1 MTRSLLAEFLGTMWL
16 VMTGIGTGIM
26 AISLSPDATAL
37 ALFVNSFAT
46 GLALYVLITV
56 FAPISGAHLNPAV
69 TFYMML
75 TGQTPLNRAGM
86 YWVAQIAGALCAVP
100 LTHAMFGEALVQI
113 ATTDRSAARLWLSE
127 GIATFGLL
135 MVIVGGLRTGGA
147 QVPALVGAWVAA
159 AFWFTGS
166 SIFGNPAVTIA
177 RMFSDSF
184 TGIRPVDAP
193 GYVLAELVAAL
204 LAWLVLPRLF
214 GRNL

>member
-1 MTRSLLAEFLGTMWL
+1 MSRPLLAEFFGTLWL

-26 AISLSPDATAL
+26 AIALSPDATAL
-37 ALFVNSFAT
+37 ALFVNSVAT

-56 FAPISGAHLNPAV
+56 FTPISGAHLNPAV
-69 TFYMML
+69 TLYMAL
-75 TGQTPLNRAGM
+75 TRQITLLTALM
-86 YWVAQIAGALCAVP
+86 YGFAQIAGGLCAVP
-100 LTHAMFGEALVQI
+100 LTHAMFGEALIQI

-135 MVIVGGLRTGGA
+135 MVIVGGLRSA
-147 QVPALVGAWVAA
+147 SPQVPALVGSWVAA

-193 GYVLAELVAAL
+193 GYIVAELAAAL
-204 LAWLVLPRLF
+204 LAFVLLPRLF
-214 GRNL
+214 GRD